1 MGTARARADSEA
13 GRMIH
18 HGAEAIAKRLCLS
31 ERQVY
36 RLSAE
41 GHLPFVVKVGNKL
54 AASETAI
61 AEFFKEK
68 PPTRETTGGK

>member
-1 MGTARARADSEA
+1 
-13 GRMIH
+13 MIH
-18 HGAEAIAKRLCLS
+18 HGAEAIAQRLSLS

-36 RLSAE
+36 RLAAE

-54 AASETAI
+54 AASERAI

-68 PPTRETTGGK
+68 PPTPENVEGQ